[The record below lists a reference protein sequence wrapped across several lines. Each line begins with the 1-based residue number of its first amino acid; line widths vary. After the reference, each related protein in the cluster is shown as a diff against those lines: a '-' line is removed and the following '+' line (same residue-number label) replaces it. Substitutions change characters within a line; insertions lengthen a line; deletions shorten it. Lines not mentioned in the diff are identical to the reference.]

1 MNKKEIVEQTKL
13 AYDFLQKLFF
23 EVSYLIKEM
32 EGLLGEEDPPFVICR
47 PSGYNMITRSSNGL
61 EAGNVYFWLL
71 RKLSIA
77 FIPKENETLVKGQTV
92 TPLRPETKVI
102 YVRIVL
108 EDKKISEPMIYS
120 GVIYD
125 FHKKNDASE
134 WPTKFEQLLTHFEY
148 NESKVFS
155 NPSDINFEDGRILL
169 KGKLFETPLYDINSS
184 EALNE
189 KIIQPVLKLYSD
201 INVS

>member
-47 PSGYNMITRSSNGL
+47 PSGYNMSTRSSSGL
-61 EAGNVYFWLL
+61 EAVNVNLWLL
-71 RKLSIA
+71 RKLSVA
-77 FIPKENETLVKGQTV
+77 FILKENGTHVSQTV

-102 YVRIVL
+102 YMRIVL
-108 EDKKISEPMIYS
+108 EDKEISEPRIYT
-120 GVIYD
+120 GVMYD
-125 FHKKNDASE
+125 FHKKNAAGES
-134 WPTKFEQLLTHFEY
+134 PTKFEQLMTLFEY

-155 NPSDINFEDGRILL
+155 NTSDINFEDGKVRL
-169 KGKLFETPLYDINSS
+169 KGKLFETPLYDIDSS
-184 EALNE
+184 DALNA
-189 KIIQPVLKLYSD
+189 KIIQPVLKLYSE

>member
-32 EGLLGEEDPPFVICR
+32 EGLLGENKPPFVICR

-61 EAGNVYFWLL
+61 EAGNVSLWLL
-71 RKLSIA
+71 RKLSVA
-77 FIPKENETLVKGQTV
+77 FILKENETRVSQTA

-102 YVRIVL
+102 YMRIVL
-108 EDKKISEPMIYS
+108 EDKEIREPMIYT
-120 GVIYD
+120 GVMYD
-125 FHKKNDASE
+125 FHKKNAANE
-134 WPTKFEQLLTHFEY
+134 PPTKFEQLMTLFEY

-155 NPSDINFEDGRILL
+155 NPNDIKFEDGKVRL
-169 KGKLFETPLYDINSS
+169 KGKLFGTPLYDIDSS
-184 EALNE
+184 DALNE
-189 KIIQPVLKLYSD
+189 KIIQPVLKIYSE
-201 INVS
+201 INIV

>member
-1 MNKKEIVEQTKL
+1 MNKKEIVEQTKI
-13 AYDFLQKLFF
+13 AYEFLQKLFF

-61 EAGNVYFWLL
+61 EAGNVNFWLL
-71 RKLSIA
+71 RNLSVA

-108 EDKKISEPMIYS
+108 EDKEISEPMIYS
-120 GVIYD
+120 GVMYG
-125 FHKKNDASE
+125 FHKKTDDSE
-134 WPTKFEQLLTHFEY
+134 WPTKFEQLMTHFEY

-155 NPSDINFEDGRILL
+155 NPSDINFEDGRIRL
-169 KGKLFETPLYDINSS
+169 KGKLFETPLYDIDSS
-184 EALNE
+184 ETLSQM
-189 KIIQPVLKLYSD
+189 IIQRVLKLYSD
-201 INVS
+201 VNVS

>member
-61 EAGNVYFWLL
+61 EAGNVNFWLL
-71 RKLSIA
+71 RNLSVA
-77 FIPKENETLVKGQTV
+77 FIPKEIESLVKGQTV
-92 TPLRPETKVI
+92 TPLRPETKVL

-108 EDKKISEPMIYS
+108 EDKEISEPMIYS
-120 GVIYD
+120 GVMCD
-125 FHKKNDASE
+125 FHKKNDAGE
-134 WPTKFEQLLTHFEY
+134 WPTKFEQLMTHFEY
-148 NESKVFS
+148 NERKVFA
-155 NPSDINFEDGRILL
+155 NPGDIDFEDGRVRL
-169 KGKLFETPLYDINSS
+169 KGKLFKTPLYDIDSS

-189 KIIQPVLKLYSD
+189 KIIQPVLKLFSE
-201 INVS
+201 ININ

>member
-47 PSGYNMITRSSNGL
+47 PSGYNITTRSSNGL
-61 EAGNVYFWLL
+61 EAGSVNFWLL
-71 RKLSIA
+71 RKLSVA
-77 FIPKENETLVKGQTV
+77 FIPKEIETLVKGQTV

-108 EDKKISEPMIYS
+108 EDKGISEPIIYS
-120 GVIYD
+120 GVMYD
-125 FHKKNDASE
+125 FQKRNDARE

-148 NESKVFS
+148 HERRVFS
-155 NPSDINFEDGRILL
+155 NPSNINFEDGRVSL
-169 KGKLFETPLYDINSS
+169 KGKLFETPLYDIDSS
-184 EALNE
+184 QVLNE

-201 INVS
+201 I